1 VLDHVR
7 VVLVSPKTVGN
18 VGAAARLCAN
28 FECNDLWVVS
38 PRCDTSGDGATPSSL
53 EAPGWGTES
62 TGEHRST
69 GGENRADAHLSTYG
83 PSFARGDV

>member
-53 EAPGWGTES
+53 EAPGW
-62 TGEHRST
+62 
-69 GGENRADAHLSTYG
+69 
-83 PSFARGDV
+83 